1 MFYRGV
7 VKVCFKCLKESHF
20 GRDCQDDP
28 VSMEFLASQP
38 ELEAAPVAPIQG
50 EVISVAR
57 KPLPR

>member
-1 MFYRGV
+1 M
-7 VKVCFKCLKESHF
+7 CFKCLKESHF